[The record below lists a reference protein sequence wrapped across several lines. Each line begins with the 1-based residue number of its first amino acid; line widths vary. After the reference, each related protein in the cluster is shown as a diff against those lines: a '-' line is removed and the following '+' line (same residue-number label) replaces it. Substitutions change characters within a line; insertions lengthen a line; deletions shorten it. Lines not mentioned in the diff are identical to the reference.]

1 MKFSIL
7 IFIVVILT
15 SCRPEVVLNKK
26 LNGEWALRSINGNT
40 LADGYSEVFRFEEDK
55 AEGDIMITEI
65 TNGLVAVKKGTYSL
79 VKSSNITVAIPNNS
93 SEYPYDITVY
103 DVVKSTKG
111 ELELLRVSDSFV
123 FIFSKN

>member
-26 LNGEWALRSINGNT
+26 LNGEWALRSINGNA

-55 AEGDIMITEI
+55 AEGDITITEI
-65 TNGLVAVKKGTYSL
+65 TNGLAAVKKGTYAL

-103 DVVKSTKG
+103 DVVKSTKND
-111 ELELLRVSDSFV
+111 LELLRFSDSFV
-123 FIFSKN
+123 FVYGKN

>member
-26 LNGEWALRSINGNT
+26 LNGEWALRSINGNA
-40 LADGYSEVFRFEEDK
+40 LAEGYSEVIRFEGDK
-55 AEGDIMITEI
+55 AEGDITITEI
-65 TNGLVAVKKGTYSL
+65 TNGLAAVKKGTYAL

-103 DVVKSTKG
+103 DVVKSTKND
-111 ELELLRVSDSFV
+111 LELLRVSDSFV